1 MWRKRKER
9 SKWNVMKKGILLF
22 FVFFLRK
29 GFYWICLFVTYSFVF
44 NSRGSTLFLLVMSF
58 IVDSVLSEI
67 PTFSLYVGDGGS
79 GEGPSQ
85 RPLIDLNS
93 PPAPEPEP
101 ALHSLHWEL
110 SEGEKEAQE
119 AREREEDRR
128 THDEMEEDLRLCQG
142 KGEFAHLRP
151 EERLQMVL
159 ARRDRVDQ
167 ELAEAKRELTQSEQ
181 MLAEL
186 KEQARNR
193 YENESPWEQEQRR
206 MEMES
211 RRNLSRLCVQKAF
224 LEQERRRLEM
234 EGRQDLS
241 RLFLPQLDFIQLR
254 INRMR
259 SFMEKFF
266 GDDPS
271 GEP

>member
-1 MWRKRKER
+1 
-9 SKWNVMKKGILLF
+9 MKKGILLF

-110 SEGEKEAQE
+110 SEGEK
-119 AREREEDRR
+119 RHKR
-128 THDEMEEDLRLCQG
+128 QG
-142 KGEFAHLRP
+142 K
-151 EERLQMVL
+151 ERKIVVRTTKWKRIFGYVKERANSLTCV
-159 ARRDRVDQ
+159 RRSDY
-167 ELAEAKRELTQSEQ
+167 KWS
-181 MLAEL
+181 
-186 KEQARNR
+186 
-193 YENESPWEQEQRR
+193 
-206 MEMES
+206 S
-211 RRNLSRLCVQKAF
+211 RDGTASTRS
-224 LEQERRRLEM
+224 
-234 EGRQDLS
+234 
-241 RLFLPQLDFIQLR
+241 LPR
-254 INRMR
+254 
-259 SFMEKFF
+259 
-266 GDDPS
+266 PS
-271 GEP
+271 GSSPSPSRCSPSSKSKLAIGMKMNRRGSRSRGGWKWRAGET

>member
-1 MWRKRKER
+1 
-9 SKWNVMKKGILLF
+9 MKQIVRF
-22 FVFFLRK
+22 IFIFFLRK
-29 GFYWICLFVTYSFVF
+29 CFYFICLFVTYSCVF
-44 NSRGSTLFLLVMSF
+44 NCKGSTLFLLVSL

-85 RPLIDLNS
+85 RPLIDLKS

-101 ALHSLHWEL
+101 ALHSLNWEL

-151 EERLQMVL
+151 KERIQMIL
-159 ARRDRVDQ
+159 ARKDRVEQ
-167 ELAEAKRELTQSEQ
+167 EIAEAKRELTQSEQ

-193 YENESPWEQEQRR
+193 YENESPWEQEQMLLIEIPFTAPVR
-206 MEMES
+206 
-211 RRNLSRLCVQKAF
+211 A
-224 LEQERRRLEM
+224 
-234 EGRQDLS
+234 
-241 RLFLPQLDFIQLR
+241 PI
-254 INRMR
+254 
-259 SFMEKFF
+259 
-266 GDDPS
+266 
-271 GEP
+271 

>member
-1 MWRKRKER
+1 
-9 SKWNVMKKGILLF
+9 
-22 FVFFLRK
+22 
-29 GFYWICLFVTYSFVF
+29 
-44 NSRGSTLFLLVMSF
+44 
-58 IVDSVLSEI
+58 
-67 PTFSLYVGDGGS
+67 
-79 GEGPSQ
+79 
-85 RPLIDLNS
+85 
-93 PPAPEPEP
+93 
-101 ALHSLHWEL
+101 
-110 SEGEKEAQE
+110 
-119 AREREEDRR
+119 
-128 THDEMEEDLRLCQG
+128 
-142 KGEFAHLRP
+142 
-151 EERLQMVL
+151 MVL

-206 MEMES
+206 TEMES

-259 SFMEKFF
+259 SFMETFF